1 MHALREPGA
10 GLPGVTAGF
19 PTPPHTGRP
28 TRALIDLEAF
38 SHNVHLAVRLAGPD
52 RRVLA
57 VVKADAYGHGAV
69 RTARAALAAGAA
81 KLGVATPGEVRSLRA
96 AGIDAPLLLLS
107 EVFPDRAAEMTR
119 LGCSLT
125 LYTLAYAEALE
136 REAQSAGR
144 RVAVHLKVDTGMGR
158 VGISPADALPF
169 VARLR
174 DFPHLVLE
182 GIMSHPSEAE
192 RRDSAVTAG
201 QIATFQAVCAA
212 VEATVGPVRWRHIA
226 NSALVLPGD
235 PPGNLVRPGIML
247 YGCAPGPGLPSAGD
261 LRPVLRFVTAVAF
274 LKRVPPGTALS
285 YGGTY
290 TTRRESLIATLPV
303 GYADGYRR
311 AFSNRASVL
320 VRGRRAPV
328 VGTVCMD
335 LCLADVTGIPGTA
348 VGDEVVLLGSQGGER
363 ISADELAS
371 HAGTISYEIFCGIGP
386 RVPRVYVGGSAD
398 DDDLVGPAA
407 HSPDDGRRSST

>member
-1 MHALREPGA
+1 VTP
-10 GLPGVTAGF
+10 GLPGL
-19 PTPPHTGRP
+19 PHAGRP

-38 SHNVHLAVRLAGPD
+38 VHNVRLAVRLAGPD

-69 RTARAALAAGAA
+69 RAAQAALAAGAA

-96 AGIDAPLLLLS
+96 AGIAAPVLLLS
-107 EVFPDRAAEMTR
+107 EVSPDRAAEMTR

-136 REAQSAGR
+136 REARHVGR
-144 RVAVHLKVDTGMGR
+144 RVSVHLKVDTGMGR
-158 VGISPADALPF
+158 IGISPADALPF

-182 GIMSHPSEAE
+182 GIMTHPSEAE
-192 RRDSAVTAG
+192 RRDSPVTAG
-201 QIATFQAVCAA
+201 QLATFQALCGA
-212 VEATVGPVRWRHIA
+212 VEAIAGPVRWRHIA
-226 NSALVLPGD
+226 NSALLLLGD
-235 PPGNLVRPGIML
+235 PAGNLVRPGIML
-247 YGCAPGPGLPSAGD
+247 YGAAPAPDFPGAGD
-261 LRPVLRFVTAVAF
+261 LRPVMCLATAVAF
-274 LKRVPPGTALS
+274 LKRVPAGTPLS
-285 YGGTY
+285 YGGTF

-311 AFSNRASVL
+311 AFSNRAEVL

-335 LCLADVTGIPGTA
+335 LCLADVTGIPGVV

-363 ISADELAS
+363 VTADELAS

-386 RVPRVYVGGSAD
+386 RVPRVYSGGPAECND
-398 DDDLVGPAA
+398 PVGPAA
-407 HSPDDGRRSST
+407 QIPDDGRRER

>member
-1 MHALREPGA
+1 MHAIREPGA
-10 GLPGVTAGF
+10 GLPGVTPGL
-19 PTPPHTGRP
+19 PSSPHPGRS
-28 TRALIDLEAF
+28 TRARIDLEAF
-38 SHNVHLAVRLAGPD
+38 AHNVRLAVRLAGPD

-69 RTARAALAAGAA
+69 PAARAALAAGAA

-96 AGIDAPLLLLS
+96 AGIEAPVLLLS
-107 EVFPDRAAEMTR
+107 EVSPDRAAEMTR

-125 LYTLAYAEALE
+125 LYTLAYAEALA
-136 REAQSAGR
+136 REAQTAGR

-158 VGISPADALPF
+158 LGVVPADALPF

-174 DFPHLVLE
+174 DFPQLVLD
-182 GIMSHPSEAE
+182 GLMTHPSEAE
-192 RRDSAVTAG
+192 RRESPVTAA
-201 QIATFQAVCAA
+201 QIAAFAAVCGA

-226 NSALVLPGD
+226 NSALLLLGE

-247 YGCAPGPGLPSAGD
+247 YGAAPAPDLPGAGE
-261 LRPVLRFVTAVAF
+261 LRPVLSFVTSVAF
-274 LKRVPPGTALS
+274 LKRVPAGTKLS
-285 YGGTY
+285 YNGTF

-311 AFSNRASVL
+311 ANSNRASVL
-320 VRGRRAPV
+320 VRGRRAPQ

-335 LCLADVTGIPGTA
+335 LCLADVTDVPGVA
-348 VGDEVVLLGSQGGER
+348 VGDEVVLLGSQGEER
-363 ISADELAS
+363 ITAEELGA

-386 RVPRVYVGGSAD
+386 RVPRVYSAGPGGGD
-398 DDDLVGPAA
+398 DPGGFVARNPE
-407 HSPDDGRRSST
+407 DGRP